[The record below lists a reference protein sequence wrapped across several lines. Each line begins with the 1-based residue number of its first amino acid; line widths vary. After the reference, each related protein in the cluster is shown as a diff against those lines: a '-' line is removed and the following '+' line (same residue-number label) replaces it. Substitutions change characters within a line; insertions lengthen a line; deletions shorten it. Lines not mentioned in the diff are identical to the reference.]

1 MLGERI
7 AELRKNRKISQE
19 ELADILCTSRQAVS
33 KWERGESDPDID
45 RLKDL
50 AAYFN
55 VSIDYLLGYD
65 VESNSVETFIKRL
78 NESAEKGTFDVD
90 IDEIKMVVSRNI
102 NNFKLYTHLLDYL
115 FDYYSA
121 SRDASVTCL
130 IIEYCKKAI
139 LLFHPDNKE
148 NIKIASLHRAMV
160 YAYSLQKQ
168 YELARN
174 YIKEN
179 DVPNVE
185 SELATCEYQLGNI
198 QKASTIA
205 SGMFLQSVMNILNGN
220 TLQIR
225 ILMKNNEVEEAYDL
239 SKWCISFIQS
249 IEKKE
254 NLFLEIIIILFI
266 TKAMCEK
273 HLGIDHLKTIKTIK
287 ECIKKIDSR
296 KDDSEDIKYYYN
308 KKELFIYMND
318 SIEVEVNKGVE
329 QLVGAEIYEDA
340 RAIQNEVFG
349 EKEK

>member
-65 VESNSVETFIKRL
+65 VESNSVDAFIKRL

-102 NNFKLYTHLLDYL
+102 NNFRLYSNLLDYL
-115 FDYYSA
+115 FGYYSLTRETSIA
-121 SRDASVTCL
+121 DM
-130 IIEYCKKAI
+130 IIEYSKKAI
-139 LLFHPDNKE
+139 LLYQPDNKE
-148 NIKIASLHRAMV
+148 NVKLGNLQRAIV
-160 YAYSLQKQ
+160 YAYSLQKK
-168 YELARN
+168 YDLARD

-185 SELATCEYQLGNI
+185 SELAACEYQLGNV
-198 QKASTIA
+198 KEASKIA
-205 SGMFLQSVMNILNGN
+205 SEIFLKSVMDIINGN
-220 TLQIR
+220 TLQVT
-225 ILMKNNEVEEAYDL
+225 ILLKNNEVEEAYDL

-249 IEKKE
+249 VKKKE
-254 NLFLEIIIILFI
+254 NLFLEVIIILYI
-266 TKAMCEK
+266 TKAMCEN
-273 HLGIDHLKTIKTIK
+273 HLGLDYMKTVKTI
-287 ECIKKIDSR
+287 EDGIKKTNNRKEDSG
-296 KDDSEDIKYYYN
+296 DIKYYYN
-308 KKELFIYMND
+308 KKESFFYLND
-318 SIEVEVNKGVE
+318 SVELEVEKGIE
-329 QLVGAEIYEDA
+329 QLKDTEIYNDA
-340 RAIQNEVFG
+340 CFIKNEVFG
-349 EKEK
+349 GKEK